1 MSRTIALFNQAG
13 GVGKST
19 LTMNLG
25 FHLSQRGRKVL
36 LVDMDPQGSLTLFM
50 GLEASELDKTVY
62 NAVVED
68 ESIPIHNDIHG
79 MDLAPSNID
88 LSGAELALVVADL
101 RDYRLRNA
109 LDPIRDQYD
118 DILIDC
124 PPSLGILS
132 YISLVAATHVLIPI
146 ETHNKALR
154 GTELLFQTLARV
166 QKGAN
171 RSLRVAGIVPTM
183 YDSRTAQGNRS
194 LKSIQQLGDRIPV
207 FATIPNA
214 IAFADA
220 SEKCLPLALYSAN
233 HSALD
238 ALEAIADSLDTTL

>member
-1 MSRTIALFNQAG
+1 MNRTIALFNQAG

-50 GLEASELDKTVY
+50 GLGASELDKTVY

-68 ESIPIHNDIHG
+68 EPIPIHTDIHG

-101 RDYRLRNA
+101 RDYRLRNV

-171 RSLRVAGIVPTM
+171 RSLRVAGIIPTM

-194 LKSIQQLGDRIPV
+194 LKSIQQLGDRISV

-220 SEKCLPLALYSAN
+220 SEKCLPLALYSSS
-233 HSALD
+233 HPALD
-238 ALEAIADSLDTTL
+238 ALEAIAERLDT